1 LQVSE
6 LEQTIG
12 HQFSS
17 SELVTTALTHRSFGS
32 DNNERLEFLGDSVL
46 SYVITEYL
54 YITFPQAREGQ
65 LSRIRAQL
73 VKGVTLAEL
82 AREFDLGR
90 HIRLGIGE
98 KKSGGDQRESI
109 LADAVEALIGA
120 IHLDAGFEQAKLCV
134 LSWFDGRL
142 KAISLDQ
149 KAKDSK
155 SQLQELLQARQLPLP
170 EYTVSNIV
178 GAAHDQRFYIECLVP
193 ALDVKTEGAGSN
205 RKKAEQQAAA
215 SMLKKLEKSDD

>member
-1 LQVSE
+1 VSE

-12 HQFSS
+12 HQFAS
-17 SELVTTALTHRSFGS
+17 SELVTIALTHRSFGA

-90 HIRLGIGE
+90 HIRLGVGE

-120 IHLDAGFEQAKLCV
+120 IHLDAGFEMAKRCV
-134 LSWFDGRL
+134 LSWFASRL
-142 KAISLDQ
+142 QAISLDQ

-170 EYTVSNIV
+170 EYAVSNIA

-193 ALDVKTEGAGSN
+193 ALNVKTEGVGSN

-215 SMLKKLEKSDD
+215 GMLKKLEKSDD